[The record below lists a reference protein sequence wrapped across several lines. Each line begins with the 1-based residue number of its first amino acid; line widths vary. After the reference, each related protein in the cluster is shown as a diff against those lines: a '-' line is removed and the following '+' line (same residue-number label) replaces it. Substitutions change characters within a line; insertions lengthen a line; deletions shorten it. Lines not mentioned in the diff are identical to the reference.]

1 MSKNINVEVNS
12 IRLEE
17 SSETPIL
24 LLLDPSTQKVLPI
37 WIGTIEAVSIAYA
50 QEGVLHDRPQTH
62 DLLLNMVEAL
72 DGTINEV
79 NISNIEENTY
89 FADIILNTINGTV
102 TLSARP
108 SDAIALA
115 LRSNIPVTVNQDVFE
130 TNSIDLIIDN
140 SNEIE
145 EFKEFIKA
153 IYHHNESINWNY
165 LKQFMTKKQI
175 QINRNQVLNKLNFKS
190 FQYFVI
196 VEKKNFF
203 HLL

>member
-1 MSKNINVEVNS
+1 MSKNIKVEVNS

-17 SSETPIL
+17 SSDTPIL

-62 DLLLNMVEAL
+62 DLLLNIVEAL
-72 DGTINEV
+72 DASINEV
-79 NISNIEENTY
+79 NISNISDETY
-89 FADIILNTINGTV
+89 YADIILNSVNGLV

-115 LRSNIPVTVNQDVFE
+115 LRSNIPVTVNEKVFE
-130 TNSIDLIIDN
+130 TNSIDLIIDS

-145 EFKEFIKA
+145 EFKAFIKD
-153 IYHHNESINWNY
+153 IKPEDFS
-165 LKQFMTKKQI
+165 
-175 QINRNQVLNKLNFKS
+175 
-190 FQYFVI
+190 
-196 VEKKNFF
+196 
-203 HLL
+203 

>member
-72 DGTINEV
+72 DGTIKEV

-145 EFKEFIKA
+145 EFKEFIKD
-153 IYHHNESINWNY
+153 IEPEDFS
-165 LKQFMTKKQI
+165 
-175 QINRNQVLNKLNFKS
+175 
-190 FQYFVI
+190 
-196 VEKKNFF
+196 
-203 HLL
+203 

>member
-24 LLLDPSTQKVLPI
+24 LLLDPSTQKVLPT

-145 EFKEFIKA
+145 EFKEFIKD
-153 IYHHNESINWNY
+153 IKPEDFS
-165 LKQFMTKKQI
+165 
-175 QINRNQVLNKLNFKS
+175 
-190 FQYFVI
+190 
-196 VEKKNFF
+196 
-203 HLL
+203 

>member
-37 WIGTIEAVSIAYA
+37 WIGTIQAVSKAYA

-130 TNSIDLIIDN
+130 TNSIDLIVDN

-145 EFKEFIKA
+145 EFKEFIKD
-153 IYHHNESINWNY
+153 IKPEDFS
-165 LKQFMTKKQI
+165 
-175 QINRNQVLNKLNFKS
+175 
-190 FQYFVI
+190 
-196 VEKKNFF
+196 
-203 HLL
+203 

>member
-79 NISNIEENTY
+79 NISNIEDNTY

-115 LRSNIPVTVNQDVFE
+115 LRSNIPVTVNQEVFE

-140 SNEIE
+140 ANEIE
-145 EFKEFIKA
+145 EFKEFIKD
-153 IYHHNESINWNY
+153 IKPEDFS
-165 LKQFMTKKQI
+165 
-175 QINRNQVLNKLNFKS
+175 
-190 FQYFVI
+190 
-196 VEKKNFF
+196 
-203 HLL
+203 

>member
-37 WIGTIEAVSIAYA
+37 WIGTFEAVSIAYA

-145 EFKEFIKA
+145 EFKEFIKD
-153 IYHHNESINWNY
+153 IKPEDFS
-165 LKQFMTKKQI
+165 
-175 QINRNQVLNKLNFKS
+175 
-190 FQYFVI
+190 
-196 VEKKNFF
+196 
-203 HLL
+203 

>member
-89 FADIILNTINGTV
+89 FADIILNTLNGTV

-145 EFKEFIKA
+145 EFKEFIKD
-153 IYHHNESINWNY
+153 IKPEDFS
-165 LKQFMTKKQI
+165 
-175 QINRNQVLNKLNFKS
+175 
-190 FQYFVI
+190 
-196 VEKKNFF
+196 
-203 HLL
+203 

>member
-115 LRSNIPVTVNQDVFE
+115 LRSNIPVTVNQDVFA

-145 EFKEFIKA
+145 EFKEFIKD
-153 IYHHNESINWNY
+153 IKPEDFS
-165 LKQFMTKKQI
+165 
-175 QINRNQVLNKLNFKS
+175 
-190 FQYFVI
+190 
-196 VEKKNFF
+196 
-203 HLL
+203 

>member
-130 TNSIDLIIDN
+130 TNSINLIIDN

-145 EFKEFIKA
+145 EFKEFIKD
-153 IYHHNESINWNY
+153 IKPEDFS
-165 LKQFMTKKQI
+165 
-175 QINRNQVLNKLNFKS
+175 
-190 FQYFVI
+190 
-196 VEKKNFF
+196 
-203 HLL
+203 

>member
-1 MSKNINVEVNS
+1 MSKNIKVEVNS

-50 QEGVLHDRPQTH
+50 QEGILHDRPQTH
-62 DLLLNMVEAL
+62 DLLLNIVEAL
-72 DGTINEV
+72 DASINEV
-79 NISNIEENTY
+79 NISNISDETY
-89 FADIILNTINGTV
+89 YADIILNTGNGLV

-115 LRSNIPVTVNQDVFE
+115 LKSNIPVTVNENVFE
-130 TNSIDLIIDN
+130 TNSIDLIIDS

-145 EFKEFIKA
+145 DFKEFIKD
-153 IYHHNESINWNY
+153 IKPE
-165 LKQFMTKKQI
+165 
-175 QINRNQVLNKLNFKS
+175 
-190 FQYFVI
+190 YFS
-196 VEKKNFF
+196 
-203 HLL
+203 

>member
-1 MSKNINVEVNS
+1 MSRNINVEVNS

-50 QEGVLHDRPQTH
+50 QEGILHDRPQTH
-62 DLLLNMVEAL
+62 DLLLNIIEAL
-72 DGTINEV
+72 EGSISEV
-79 NISNIEENTY
+79 NISNIEDSTY
-89 FADIILNTINGTV
+89 FADIILNTVNGLV

-115 LRSNIPVTVNQDVFE
+115 LRSNIPVTVNQEVFE
-130 TNSIDLIIDN
+130 TNSIDLIFDN

-145 EFKEFIKA
+145 EFKEFIKD
-153 IYHHNESINWNY
+153 IKPEDFS
-165 LKQFMTKKQI
+165 
-175 QINRNQVLNKLNFKS
+175 
-190 FQYFVI
+190 
-196 VEKKNFF
+196 
-203 HLL
+203 

>member
-1 MSKNINVEVNS
+1 MSRNINVEVNS

-50 QEGVLHDRPQTH
+50 QEGILHDRPQTH
-62 DLLLNMVEAL
+62 DLLLNIVEAL
-72 DGTINEV
+72 EGSISEV
-79 NISNIEENTY
+79 NISNIEDSTY
-89 FADIILNTINGTV
+89 FADIILNTVNGLV

-115 LRSNIPVTVNQDVFE
+115 LRSNIPVTVNQEVFE

-140 SNEIE
+140 TNEIE
-145 EFKEFIKA
+145 EFKEFIKD
-153 IYHHNESINWNY
+153 IKPEDFS
-165 LKQFMTKKQI
+165 
-175 QINRNQVLNKLNFKS
+175 
-190 FQYFVI
+190 
-196 VEKKNFF
+196 
-203 HLL
+203 

>member
-50 QEGVLHDRPQTH
+50 QEGVLHERPQTH

-145 EFKEFIKA
+145 EFKEFIKD
-153 IYHHNESINWNY
+153 IKPEDFS
-165 LKQFMTKKQI
+165 
-175 QINRNQVLNKLNFKS
+175 
-190 FQYFVI
+190 
-196 VEKKNFF
+196 
-203 HLL
+203 

>member
-1 MSKNINVEVNS
+1 MC
-12 IRLEE
+12 IRDR
-17 SSETPIL
+17 

-145 EFKEFIKA
+145 EFKEFIKD
-153 IYHHNESINWNY
+153 IKPEDFS
-165 LKQFMTKKQI
+165 
-175 QINRNQVLNKLNFKS
+175 
-190 FQYFVI
+190 
-196 VEKKNFF
+196 
-203 HLL
+203 

>member
-1 MSKNINVEVNS
+1 MSRNINVEVNS

-50 QEGVLHDRPQTH
+50 QEGILHDRPQTH
-62 DLLLNMVEAL
+62 DLLLNIVEAL
-72 DGTINEV
+72 EGSISEV
-79 NISNIEENTY
+79 NISNIEDSTY
-89 FADIILNTINGTV
+89 FADIILNTVNGLV

-115 LRSNIPVTVNQDVFE
+115 LRSNIPVTVNEEVFE

-140 SNEIE
+140 ANEIE
-145 EFKEFIKA
+145 EFKEFIKD
-153 IYHHNESINWNY
+153 IKPEDFS
-165 LKQFMTKKQI
+165 
-175 QINRNQVLNKLNFKS
+175 
-190 FQYFVI
+190 
-196 VEKKNFF
+196 
-203 HLL
+203 

>member
-72 DGTINEV
+72 DGTINDV

-89 FADIILNTINGTV
+89 LADIILNTINGTV

-145 EFKEFIKA
+145 EFKEFIKD
-153 IYHHNESINWNY
+153 IKPEDFS
-165 LKQFMTKKQI
+165 
-175 QINRNQVLNKLNFKS
+175 
-190 FQYFVI
+190 
-196 VEKKNFF
+196 
-203 HLL
+203 

>member
-72 DGTINEV
+72 DGSINEV

-145 EFKEFIKA
+145 EFKEFIKD
-153 IYHHNESINWNY
+153 IKPEDFS
-165 LKQFMTKKQI
+165 
-175 QINRNQVLNKLNFKS
+175 
-190 FQYFVI
+190 
-196 VEKKNFF
+196 
-203 HLL
+203 

>member
-1 MSKNINVEVNS
+1 MSRNINVEVNS

-50 QEGVLHDRPQTH
+50 QEGILHDRPQTH
-62 DLLLNMVEAL
+62 DLLLNIVEAL
-72 DGTINEV
+72 EGSINEV
-79 NISNIEENTY
+79 NISNIEDSTY
-89 FADIILNTINGTV
+89 FADIILNTVNGLV

-115 LRSNIPVTVNQDVFE
+115 LRSNIPVTVNQEVFE

-140 SNEIE
+140 ANEIE
-145 EFKEFIKA
+145 EFKEFIKD
-153 IYHHNESINWNY
+153 IKPEDFS
-165 LKQFMTKKQI
+165 
-175 QINRNQVLNKLNFKS
+175 
-190 FQYFVI
+190 
-196 VEKKNFF
+196 
-203 HLL
+203 

>member
-89 FADIILNTINGTV
+89 FADIIMNTINGTV

-145 EFKEFIKA
+145 EFKEFIKD
-153 IYHHNESINWNY
+153 IKPEDFS
-165 LKQFMTKKQI
+165 
-175 QINRNQVLNKLNFKS
+175 
-190 FQYFVI
+190 
-196 VEKKNFF
+196 
-203 HLL
+203 

>member
-1 MSKNINVEVNS
+1 MSRNINVEVNS

-50 QEGVLHDRPQTH
+50 QEGILHDRPQTH
-62 DLLLNMVEAL
+62 DLLLNIVEAL
-72 DGTINEV
+72 EGSISEV
-79 NISNIEENTY
+79 NISNIEDSTY
-89 FADIILNTINGTV
+89 FADIILNTVNGLV

-115 LRSNIPVTVNQDVFE
+115 LRSNIPVTVNQEVFE

-145 EFKEFIKA
+145 EFKKFIKD
-153 IYHHNESINWNY
+153 IKPEDFS
-165 LKQFMTKKQI
+165 
-175 QINRNQVLNKLNFKS
+175 
-190 FQYFVI
+190 
-196 VEKKNFF
+196 
-203 HLL
+203 

>member
-1 MSKNINVEVNS
+1 MSKNIKVEVNS

-50 QEGVLHDRPQTH
+50 QEGILHDRPQTH
-62 DLLLNMVEAL
+62 DLLLHIVEAL
-72 DGTINEV
+72 DASINEV
-79 NISNIEENTY
+79 NISNISDDTY
-89 FADIILNTINGTV
+89 YADIILKSVNGLV

-115 LRSNIPVTVNQDVFE
+115 LRSNIPVTVNEKVFE
-130 TNSIDLIIDN
+130 TNSIDLIIDS

-145 EFKEFIKA
+145 EFKEFIKD
-153 IYHHNESINWNY
+153 IKPEDFS
-165 LKQFMTKKQI
+165 
-175 QINRNQVLNKLNFKS
+175 
-190 FQYFVI
+190 
-196 VEKKNFF
+196 
-203 HLL
+203 